1 MALYG
6 TTALY
11 NTVPLPV
18 NNGTGIVSR
27 VGWVPPALLPIK
39 MPHIF
44 RRRVSQFESHSIL
57 SISTKAMIDHRPT
70 AVCSCRGNLT
80 RLFLSFM
87 LTRSVLTFRAHLKI
101 QTKKIQTIAMAKVNA
116 VASQKGI
123 KMLLSPAKTLDLSP
137 SLPAVASSMKLTL
150 PDCSPGKTTEVV
162 LAMKKMSVSELTKI
176 LKLSG
181 NLAKATAEFW
191 KNFNVD
197 VRDSIKSNAK
207 PCIFTYSGAAYQ
219 GLRAADCSREA
230 VMYMQENLR
239 ILDAVYGVLRPLDQI
254 QPYRL
259 ELNTKSV
266 LPDTK
271 LSSYWSDAVTRT
283 LAADLDATHA
293 DAPILLNL
301 ASDEYS
307 VVVDASQLPV
317 TCRYVKAVF
326 WEDGRVV
333 SVHAKRA
340 RGLMVRYLA
349 EHQIFTME
357 GIKEF
362 AEEGYQFVES
372 KSDDATLIFD
382 RPKQPKKI
390 TDKRTTQETS
400 SRALTAK
407 RAKR

>member
-1 MALYG
+1 
-6 TTALY
+6 
-11 NTVPLPV
+11 
-18 NNGTGIVSR
+18 
-27 VGWVPPALLPIK
+27 
-39 MPHIF
+39 
-44 RRRVSQFESHSIL
+44 
-57 SISTKAMIDHRPT
+57 
-70 AVCSCRGNLT
+70 
-80 RLFLSFM
+80 M